1 MASFCWFVQLP
12 DRTSILLEGVSF
24 HSLSFSV
31 PPAQPVVSLQKE
43 RRPFCQKGRRRA
55 GCIFALG
62 ARHSGKTA
70 VICRDRSS
78 WVAAVILPLWALTMA
93 DAMERPSP

>member
-31 PPAQPVVSLQKE
+31 PPAQPVVSLQKAGAL
-43 RRPFCQKGRRRA
+43 RTKRGAPAGVFRA
-55 GCIFALG
+55 LQ
-62 ARHSGKTA
+62 
-70 VICRDRSS
+70 SS
-78 WVAAVILPLWALTMA
+78 SSAPV
-93 DAMERPSP
+93 

>member
-31 PPAQPVVSLQKE
+31 PPAQPLVSLQRKKLN
-43 RRPFCQKGRRRA
+43 FCSFAKVQLFVLQK
-55 GCIFALG
+55 ALHLKG
-62 ARHSGKTA
+62 TA
-70 VICRDRSS
+70 Q
-78 WVAAVILPLWALTMA
+78 
-93 DAMERPSP
+93 